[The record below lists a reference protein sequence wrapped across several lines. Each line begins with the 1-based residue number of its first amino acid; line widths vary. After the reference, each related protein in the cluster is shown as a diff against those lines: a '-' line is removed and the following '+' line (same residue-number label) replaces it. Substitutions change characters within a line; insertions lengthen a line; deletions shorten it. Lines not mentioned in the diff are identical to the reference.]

1 MASVISSS
9 STSSSTIQF
18 SHRRSTSPPS
28 LSSPTFLRRRLF
40 SFHQFS
46 GLKIQQ
52 KQSVSLSSQR
62 VSKRVA
68 GSSIVCEASSDT
80 ALDVPSVTNE
90 TWESLVLKAD
100 GPVMVE
106 FWAPWCGPCRMLLPV
121 IGELAKEYTGRLKC
135 YKLNTDDSPSI
146 ATQYGIRSIP
156 TIMIFLNGEKKDAI
170 IGAVPKTTL
179 TASIEKFL

>member
-9 STSSSTIQF
+9 STSSSAIQF
-18 SHRRSTSPPS
+18 SHHRSTSPP
-28 LSSPTFLRRRLF
+28 SPTFLRRRLY
-40 SFHQFS
+40 SFQQFS

-52 KQSVSLSSQR
+52 KQQSLPSFSR
-62 VSKRVA
+62 LSKRVA

-121 IGELAKEYTGRLKC
+121 IGELSKEYVGRLKC

-156 TIMIFLNGEKKDAI
+156 TIMIFLKGEKKDAI

-179 TASIEKFL
+179 TACIEKFL